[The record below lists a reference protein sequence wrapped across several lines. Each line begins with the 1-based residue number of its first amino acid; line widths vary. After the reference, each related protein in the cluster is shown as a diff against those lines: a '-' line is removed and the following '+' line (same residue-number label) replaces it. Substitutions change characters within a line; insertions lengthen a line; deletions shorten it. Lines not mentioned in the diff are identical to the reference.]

1 MHEEPTLECVTCED
15 ENYSC
20 HTDCSP
26 IDLACHTDCSPID
39 IDCSP
44 DD

>member
-1 MHEEPTLECVTCED
+1 MHEEEPTLECVTHED
-15 ENYSC
+15 EAYSC

-26 IDLACHTDCSPID
+26 ID
-39 IDCSP
+39 CSP